1 MSTRPVALATIR
13 TTGII
18 TVMAWVLVTLA
29 GCVSSYEAKGESRYV
44 LPAEEQFE
52 LVQRTGFDEDG
63 NLALTSS
70 TETTFRIRRGG
81 SVEYNG
87 STLPLF
93 TFVDGGYIA
102 TQVGPIPGK
111 ALVNASS
118 GSCPPGTRVQV
129 HRVGEGRETEL
140 IYESGDG
147 LLLGRNSDG
156 TGFLVERPS
165 RNGARAIGKMDWRTG
180 LTEWLVDD
188 GRVNAFGWL
197 ASDGTLLFSSR
208 AVNQKRF
215 ELAFRRP
222 GGTIRRVSEP
232 LPFSWLFPTSVRGG
246 TGIYCI
252 RMGDGYAD
260 MTYSTFTEYPPYI
273 ETTRSRRMSNRV
285 DASRV
290 VQMAST
296 LSGGAGGSEWAV
308 SWYSYELG
316 RVITWNQ
323 ETNEIEMLPEGSYA
337 ATAFRDRYN
346 WLVTSGQGL
355 SRATL
360 FVSEVRS
367 SLLID
372 FPWIVRE
379 LVDGTAAI
387 FEPRE
392 DRLEFAIMEFGSYGD
407 EVTGGGEVRDPAGA
421 SPEAARP

>member
-1 MSTRPVALATIR
+1 MSTRPVALATMRIPG
-13 TTGII
+13 TIA
-18 TVMAWVLVTLA
+18 VMTWVLSPLA
-29 GCVSSYEAKGESRYV
+29 GCVSSYEADGEPRYV

-52 LVQRTGFDEDG
+52 VVQRTGFDEDG

-70 TETTFRIRRGG
+70 TETTFRVRRGAPI
-81 SVEYNG
+81 EYNG

-93 TFVDGGYIA
+93 TFADGGYIA

-111 ALVNASS
+111 AIVDASS
-118 GSCPPGTRVQV
+118 GSCPPGTRVRI
-129 HRVGEGRETEL
+129 HRVGEGMETTL
-140 IYESGDG
+140 IHESGDG

-156 TGFLVERPS
+156 SGFLVERPS
-165 RNGARAIGKMDWRTG
+165 GNGGRAIGKMDWRTG
-180 LTEWLVDD
+180 RTEWLVDD

-197 ASDGTLLFSSR
+197 ASDGTLLFSTR
-208 AVNQKRF
+208 AVGQERF

-222 GGTIRRVSEP
+222 DGTIRRVSES

-246 TGIYCI
+246 TGVYCI

-260 MTYSTFTEYPPYI
+260 MTYSEFTEHPPYI
-273 ETTRSRRMSNRV
+273 ETTHSRRMSNRV
-285 DASRV
+285 DTSRV

-296 LSGGAGGSEWAV
+296 LSGGAGRSEGAV

-316 RVITWNQ
+316 RVMTWTQ
-323 ETNEIEMLPEGSYA
+323 ETNEVEMLPEGSYA

-346 WLVTSGQGL
+346 WLVTSGLGL

-360 FVSEVRS
+360 FVSEVRN
-367 SLLID
+367 SLLIE

-387 FEPRE
+387 FEPRV
-392 DRLEFAIMEFGSYGD
+392 DRLEFAIIEFGSYGD
-407 EVTGGGEVRDPAGA
+407 EVTRDGGLPGGTR
-421 SPEAARP
+421 SPLKAARP